1 MVTAMPRLPTPRLA
15 AALVPLALVFAAACE
30 EVPRTYS
37 TSSDGARVLFTD
49 NFDRAALGSEWLTTG
64 PGAVIDR
71 GVLRLADLHN
81 HPVWLNRELPDAV
94 RVEFDAWAETD
105 EGDIKVELAGDGV
118 SFAKTASYTATGYV
132 FIFGG
137 WNNSLN
143 VIARLDEH
151 GDDRVAAPAEPKVE
165 LDRRYRVAITR
176 RYGEL
181 RFEIDGQV
189 VGEMIDPAPLTGA
202 EHRHF
207 AFNNWEAPTRFDNLV
222 IYALED

>member
-1 MVTAMPRLPTPRLA
+1 MAHDLP
-15 AALVPLALVFAAACE
+15 V
-30 EVPRTYS
+30 
-37 TSSDGARVLFTD
+37 
-49 NFDRAALGSEWLTTG
+49 G

-151 GDDRVAAPAEPKVE
+151 GDDRVAAPAEPPLPMVMAE
-165 LDRRYRVAITR
+165 ATS
-176 RYGEL
+176 
-181 RFEIDGQV
+181 
-189 VGEMIDPAPLTGA
+189 LTGA
-202 EHRHF
+202 
-207 AFNNWEAPTRFDNLV
+207 TRPRSRPPLW
-222 IYALED
+222 